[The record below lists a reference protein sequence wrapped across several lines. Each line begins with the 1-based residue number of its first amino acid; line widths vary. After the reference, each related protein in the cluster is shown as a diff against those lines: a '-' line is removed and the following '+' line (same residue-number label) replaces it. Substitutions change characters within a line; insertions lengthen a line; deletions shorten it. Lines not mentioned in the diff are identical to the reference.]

1 MDGVKCSLFLNFA
14 NIYFYICL
22 RSIQVI
28 LQLFFSVLTS
38 DVCCLNIP
46 LLLGEKDMLY
56 LCNKVSVYIY
66 IFFFFFFF
74 FWGGGVLGF
83 KATRFSVNYIVF
95 LGLQKVREIIK
106 KTPSIRLP
114 AIDFNDIIIVM

>member
-14 NIYFYICL
+14 NIYIYIFFFTCL

-28 LQLFFSVLTS
+28 LQLIFSVLTS

-56 LCNKVSVYIY
+56 LCNKVSVYICKY
-66 IFFFFFFF
+66 IFFF
-74 FWGGGVLGF
+74 GGGG
-83 KATRFSVNYIVF
+83 
-95 LGLQKVREIIK
+95 GGG
-106 KTPSIRLP
+106 PRL
-114 AIDFNDIIIVM
+114 

>member
-1 MDGVKCSLFLNFA
+1 M
-14 NIYFYICL
+14 
-22 RSIQVI
+22 I

-66 IFFFFFFF
+66 IYIYFFFFFF
-74 FWGGGVLGF
+74 GGGG
-83 KATRFSVNYIVF
+83 
-95 LGLQKVREIIK
+95 
-106 KTPSIRLP
+106 PRL
-114 AIDFNDIIIVM
+114 